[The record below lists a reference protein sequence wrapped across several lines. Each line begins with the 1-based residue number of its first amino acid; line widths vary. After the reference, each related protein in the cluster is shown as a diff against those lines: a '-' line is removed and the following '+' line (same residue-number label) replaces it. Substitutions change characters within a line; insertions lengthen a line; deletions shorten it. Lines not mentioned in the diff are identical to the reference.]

1 MQATFNQRELGI
13 DFDSYVNGLRAA
25 LRQAP
30 KVILVGEMRDQDT
43 VKIALSAAET
53 GHLVLSTLH
62 TINAG
67 ETINRILGMF
77 EPEEQEQIRVRL
89 ADSLRWIIS
98 QRLVPKVGGARFALL
113 EIMGANLRTQ
123 EAIRLGE
130 SEGKTFY
137 EIIESSY
144 PFGWRTFDHA
154 CMEAYEQGIISEE
167 TALLYCTKR
176 SVISRAIDNVKKA
189 RGEMTT
195 TIGSLRMK
203 AVPAARSGSR
213 ATRPQNQIIMNG
225 SFDFVSTED
234 KPALIAFS
242 TPEWLDAAEAALSEL
257 GYKVH
262 TAATH
267 SDFLVRF
274 GQAHYQVVIIEELF
288 GANTIDENLT
298 LKALQ
303 TMPVNQRR
311 HATIILLG
319 DSFQTFTPME
329 AFQHSVH
336 AVINSFRNVLAQAT
350 GRKGRGRQRTVPAQL
365 PRSPNPRLYQRQP
378 LVMPSGVSNFRSRMK
393 PRRPTLKV
401 CFRSFSFFLLAIS
414 SVQAKEPYYKGKS
427 LSDWLSYDL
436 GADAPAAIQQMGTNA
451 IPTLLDLMGAT
462 PKTIRWVAVRLDSKR
477 MREQLRNDDGDVY
490 FGEIK
495 EAVVLAFTVLGTN
508 AESAVPKMVKFLD
521 KDNDDVSIY
530 AAAALGVVGPKG
542 FAALTNAL
550 NSPNPSIRVDVAIGI
565 SKSGQGFK
573 LLIALLKDQD
583 QRVREVT
590 VNSLGNADPALAIP
604 ALVPLLDD
612 KEPDMR
618 QSAAGA
624 LSNYG
629 PKAKSAAPKI
639 LSLYTN
645 SQDGEFFVDLKR
657 IDLETARKAEAL
669 VVNNGPLNP
678 NRQGYTKTMMK
689 NGLELIAGGYVH
701 TELQS
706 VNNHFLSSAEIYDPE
721 NRDMDGDWRN
731 DRDSLRPRS
740 GFAVQRESSGD
751 RRICW
756 QTASFQCGAI

>member
-1 MQATFNQRELGI
+1 
-13 DFDSYVNGLRAA
+13 
-25 LRQAP
+25 
-30 KVILVGEMRDQDT
+30 
-43 VKIALSAAET
+43 
-53 GHLVLSTLH
+53 
-62 TINAG
+62 
-67 ETINRILGMF
+67 
-77 EPEEQEQIRVRL
+77 
-89 ADSLRWIIS
+89 
-98 QRLVPKVGGARFALL
+98 
-113 EIMGANLRTQ
+113 
-123 EAIRLGE
+123 
-130 SEGKTFY
+130 
-137 EIIESSY
+137 
-144 PFGWRTFDHA
+144 
-154 CMEAYEQGIISEE
+154 
-167 TALLYCTKR
+167 
-176 SVISRAIDNVKKA
+176 
-189 RGEMTT
+189 
-195 TIGSLRMK
+195 
-203 AVPAARSGSR
+203 
-213 ATRPQNQIIMNG
+213 
-225 SFDFVSTED
+225 
-234 KPALIAFS
+234 
-242 TPEWLDAAEAALSEL
+242 
-257 GYKVH
+257 
-262 TAATH
+262 
-267 SDFLVRF
+267 
-274 GQAHYQVVIIEELF
+274 
-288 GANTIDENLT
+288 
-298 LKALQ
+298 
-303 TMPVNQRR
+303 
-311 HATIILLG
+311 
-319 DSFQTFTPME
+319 
-329 AFQHSVH
+329 
-336 AVINSFRNVLAQAT
+336 
-350 GRKGRGRQRTVPAQL
+350 
-365 PRSPNPRLYQRQP
+365 
-378 LVMPSGVSNFRSRMK
+378 MK

-508 AESAVPKMVKFLD
+508 AESAVPKMVKFLNE
-521 KDNDDVSIY
+521 DNDDVSIY

-645 SQDGEFFVDLKR
+645 SQDGRFFVDLKR

-706 VNNHFLSSAEIYDPE
+706 VNNHFLSSAEIYDPKTGTWTE
-721 NRDMDGDWRN
+721 TGEMTGTRYGHA
-731 DRDSLRPRS
+731 
-740 GFAVQRESSGD
+740 AVLLSSGKVLVTGGSAGKRLLSSAELYD
-751 RRICW
+751 PATGKWTPTTSMCSTHYGCKARLNPDGTVLVFREIYNN
-756 QTASFQCGAI
+756 APP